1 LTLIILVFAILIVL
15 GLILAECPIALAL
28 LTGGAVGIL
37 LTQELSSA
45 SAVLANIPYSASSS
59 YELFVIPMYILL
71 GALLSNAGIGEQIYR
86 SVHRWTHKLP
96 GGLAISAVGAT
107 ALFSGISG
115 SSAADVAAFGRIS
128 VSEMTRYGYSKGYAA
143 AVVAAAGTFANLIP
157 PSLGIVVY
165 GIVAK
170 ESIGKLILAGVVP
183 GILSMVILA
192 MFVFVRAAGSPAEAG
207 RGGRESSAPLP
218 PSELT
223 TEMNSLSAAAGSR
236 SWLLDGLGVFY
247 GALIF
252 TIAIGGLY
260 GGFFTPT
267 ESGAVS
273 AFAAL
278 LIAGITPR
286 SVRRASFGKVIWT
299 SLIETSQFTSMIFLL
314 LIGGA
319 VFSYFLAA
327 GGYATDLAVWATGLR
342 VPPRVLVALILLLL
356 LPLGMLLE
364 GLAILLLA
372 IPIFAPIVTQLGFSG
387 VWFGILALKVIEIGL
402 IMPPFGVNVFVSAG
416 VNNMPPHMVFRQ
428 ILPFAA
434 LDLGVTA
441 LLFAFPDI
449 VLWLPRVAGY
459 P

>member
-1 LTLIILVFAILIVL
+1 LIALTLAILVVL
-15 GLILAECPIALAL
+15 ALILAECPIALAL
-28 LTGGAVGIL
+28 LAGGAFGIFL
-37 LTQELSSA
+37 VQDYSSA
-45 SAVLANIPYSASSS
+45 SAVVANSPFTTSSS

-86 SVHRWTHKLP
+86 SVHRLTHRLP
-96 GGLAISAVGAT
+96 GGLAVSAVGAT

-128 VSEMTRYGYSKGYAA
+128 VSEMARYKYSKGYAA

-183 GILSMVILA
+183 GVLSMVILA
-192 MFVFVRAAGSPAEAG
+192 AYVYLRAVRSPPEAG
-207 RGGRESSAPLP
+207 FGGRLASTAEP
-218 PSELT
+218 PANCGANLHGPKEARPW
-223 TEMNSLSAAAGSR
+223 LSDSV
-236 SWLLDGLGVFY
+236 GVVY
-247 GALIF
+247 GILIF
-252 TIAIGGLY
+252 GIVVGGLY
-260 GGFFTPT
+260 GGLFTPT
-267 ESGAVS
+267 EAGAVG
-273 AFAAL
+273 AFASLVIAAL
-278 LIAGITPR
+278 TPG
-286 SVRRASFGKVIWT
+286 SIRRMSFTKVIGA
-299 SLIETSQFTSMIFLL
+299 SLVETSRFTSMIFLL
-314 LIGGA
+314 LVGGS
-319 VFSYFLAA
+319 VFSYFLAS
-327 GGYATDLAVWATGLR
+327 GGYATELATWASGLN
-342 VPPRVLVALILLLL
+342 VPPRLLVALILLIL

-372 IPIFAPIVTQLGFSG
+372 IPVFAPVVTELGFSG
-387 VWFGILALKVIEIGL
+387 IWFGILALKVIEVGL
-402 IMPPFGVNVFVSAG
+402 IMPPFGMNVFVSAG
-416 VNNMPPHMVFRQ
+416 VNDMSPHVVFQQ

-449 VLWLPRVAGY
+449 VLWLPRIAGY